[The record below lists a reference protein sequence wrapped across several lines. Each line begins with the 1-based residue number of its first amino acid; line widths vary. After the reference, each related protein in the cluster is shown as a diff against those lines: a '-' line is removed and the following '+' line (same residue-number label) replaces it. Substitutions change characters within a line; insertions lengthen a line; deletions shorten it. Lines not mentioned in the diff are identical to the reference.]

1 MKSTKILSIKET
13 DNVRY
18 AEYAE
23 DEAKIFINEKGF
35 QFTTVMVEEQKV
47 IGA

>member
-1 MKSTKILSIKET
+1 MNSTKILSIKET
-13 DNVRY
+13 DNVQY

-23 DEAKIFINEKGF
+23 EEAKIVINEEGC